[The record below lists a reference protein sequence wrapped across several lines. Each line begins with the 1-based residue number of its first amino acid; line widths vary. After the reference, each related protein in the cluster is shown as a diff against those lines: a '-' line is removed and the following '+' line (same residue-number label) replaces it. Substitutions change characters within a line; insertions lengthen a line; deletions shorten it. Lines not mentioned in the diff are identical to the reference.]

1 MEFIVNYKIDISKDI
16 EELSE
21 KFAEILINTIN
32 QNRGQI
38 SIALSGG
45 STPKAVLDYFAK
57 HYKDKIVWN
66 KINFFWGDERC
77 VPSNHPESNYLMA
90 HNHLFSKIDIN
101 SKNIFKIDGSN
112 NPKIEAENYSKI
124 IRENVILRN
133 NIPSFDLVMLGL
145 GEDGHTASIFP
156 DSINLIHDKRICAV
170 AKHPITNQERI
181 TLTGTVINNSKKI
194 VFLVTG
200 ESKSKIVDI
209 ILNRK
214 KGYEKFPAS
223 LVNPIYNELVWLL
236 DTEAVNLY
244 RPERSRGAD

>member
-32 QNRGQI
+32 HNKGQI
-38 SIALSGG
+38 NIALSGG
-45 STPKAVLDYFAK
+45 STPKAVFDCLAKDYK
-57 HYKDKIVWN
+57 EKIEWN

-77 VPSNHPESNYLMA
+77 VPSDHPESNYLMA

-156 DSINLIHDKRICAV
+156 DSISLINDKRICAV
-170 AKHPITNQERI
+170 AKHPVTNQERI
-181 TLTGTVINNSKKI
+181 TLTGTVINNSKRI
-194 VFLVTG
+194 VFLVIG
-200 ESKSKIVDI
+200 ASKSKIVDI
-209 ILNRK
+209 ILNK
-214 KGYEKFPAS
+214 KEGFEKLPAS
-223 LVNPIYNELVWLL
+223 FVNPTYGNLIWLI
-236 DTEAVNLY
+236 DKEAANFL
-244 RPERSRGAD
+244 